1 MPLGETVQ
9 FDQSPY
15 ESTIKAVEDAG
26 LQAKK
31 VSLCGLVTEVSPKI
45 QCHLFLYRVSEYDG
59 EVLESIPAGQLKW
72 ININDI
78 STLKMPQADS
88 VMGPEILMKKTA
100 FFEAKMYFSEDMKLL
115 KTETISPDGTII
127 VL

>member
-26 LQAKK
+26 LRAKK

-45 QCHLFLYRVSEYDG
+45 QWHLFLCRVSEFDG
-59 EVLESIPAGQLKW
+59 ETLDSIPAGQLKW
-72 ININDI
+72 VNINDI
-78 STLKMPQADS
+78 SMLKKPQADS
-88 VMGPEILMKKTA
+88 VMSPEILIKKTA

-115 KTETISPDGTII
+115 KTEKVSSDGATIT
-127 VL
+127 L